1 MKNLLVPKPKS
12 GGLILSY
19 KCSGKCKHCMYF
31 SSPQWRGDWIS
42 EKNLEEI
49 LNQLSNTIQESP
61 YGPRNVSLNYGLH
74 FTGGEPFLNYDLL
87 LKAIEIG
94 KSLNIPSMFVETN
107 CYWCKNDSITKERL
121 VELKKNGLNGILISV
136 NPFILEFVPFEHTE
150 RAIKLSMEI
159 FRDNFMIYQLYYYN
173 QFKELNIKEKLP
185 LEKYLQIIN
194 IDDLKRRVE
203 LFKMGRAVY
212 ALQDLYNKYPINY
225 FLKENCTIELV
236 RNWHCH
242 FDNYG
247 NYMPGYCGG
256 FSWGKIRN
264 LDSLCNEGINLDDY
278 PILRALILGNFKDL
292 YEFAH
297 KEFGFKEK
305 NEGYVSKCHVCF
317 EIRRHIISETDK
329 FKELNPPDFYLN
341 I

>member
-121 VELKKNGLNGILISV
+121 VELKKNGLNG
-136 NPFILEFVPFEHTE
+136 
-150 RAIKLSMEI
+150 
-159 FRDNFMIYQLYYYN
+159 
-173 QFKELNIKEKLP
+173 
-185 LEKYLQIIN
+185 
-194 IDDLKRRVE
+194 
-203 LFKMGRAVY
+203 
-212 ALQDLYNKYPINY
+212 
-225 FLKENCTIELV
+225 
-236 RNWHCH
+236 
-242 FDNYG
+242 
-247 NYMPGYCGG
+247 
-256 FSWGKIRN
+256 
-264 LDSLCNEGINLDDY
+264 
-278 PILRALILGNFKDL
+278 
-292 YEFAH
+292 
-297 KEFGFKEK
+297 
-305 NEGYVSKCHVCF
+305 
-317 EIRRHIISETDK
+317 
-329 FKELNPPDFYLN
+329 
-341 I
+341 